1 MFATATDVYVMKKN
15 DKKLGEYG
23 RGVALK
29 VFKLSRSNIRNPN
42 ALTFIPAVG
51 NSN

>member
-1 MFATATDVYVMKKN
+1 MFATATDVYVMKEN

-29 VFKLSRSNIRNPN
+29 VFKLDPIFGIQM
-42 ALTFIPAVG
+42 L
-51 NSN
+51 